1 MIEVKKLT
9 AVIDPMKPY
18 SAESI
23 QLEDELNLKRR
34 LERDKNNIS
43 FIISINQ
50 SFVSFIGL
58 IDIL

>member
-1 MIEVKKLT
+1 MIAVKKLI
-9 AVIDPMKPY
+9 AVINPIKPY
-18 SAESI
+18 TAESI
-23 QLEDELNLKRR
+23 QLEAELNLKRI
-34 LERDKNNIS
+34 LERDRNNSS